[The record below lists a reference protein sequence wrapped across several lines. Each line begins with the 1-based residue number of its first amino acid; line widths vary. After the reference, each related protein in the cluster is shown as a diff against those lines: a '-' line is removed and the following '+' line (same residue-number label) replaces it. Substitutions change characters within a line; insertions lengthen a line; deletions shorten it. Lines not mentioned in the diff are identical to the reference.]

1 MKFVIWLLAILI
13 AMPSPVLAQDDSK
26 KNNKI
31 DKKTAIIGGAVLGG
45 VILGSLLKKNKKNKA
60 EESTTEVQEAT
71 IVAEET
77 QFIDSNASVNE
88 VEVVEFSE
96 TSANDSEERPMRII
110 TNHPDFKIKIKR
122 CEAAGKTCVI
132 DLVIE
137 NIGYEDVIIR
147 TGSQE
152 RHFIGYDDEMTEYTN
167 IRVSMGNS
175 NWLGYWSE
183 ERKLMANIPIKARI
197 QIEGVP
203 AAATMFRRIDWTI
216 ESGAWNLG
224 REKKVKFLN
233 IPITREGE

>member
-26 KNNKI
+26 KDKKI

-122 CEAAGKTCVI
+122 CEVSGKTCVI
-132 DLVIE
+132 DMVIE
-137 NIGYEDVIIR
+137 NIGYEDVIYQ
-147 TGSQE
+147 TNNNY
-152 RHFIGYDDEMTEYTN
+152 FIGYDDEMTEYSN
-167 IRVSMGNS
+167 FKVAIGNS
-175 NWLGYWSE
+175 NWINDYQY
-183 ERKLMANIPIKARI
+183 RKLMSNIPMKARI

-216 ESGAWNLG
+216 YCNAWNLG
-224 REKKVKFLN
+224 DKKKVKFLN

>member
-45 VILGSLLKKNKKNKA
+45 VILGSLLKKNKKDKA
-60 EESTTEVQEAT
+60 EESTTEIQEAT

-77 QFIDSNASVNE
+77 QFIDSNASAE
-88 VEVVEFSE
+88 EGEVVDFSE
-96 TSANDSEERPMRII
+96 TSADDSEERPMRII

-122 CEAAGKTCVI
+122 CEVSGKTCVI
-132 DLVIE
+132 DMVIE
-137 NIGYEDVIIR
+137 NIGYEDVIYQ
-147 TGSQE
+147 TNNNY
-152 RHFIGYDDEMTEYTN
+152 FIGYDDEMTEYSN
-167 IRVSMGNS
+167 FKVAIGNS
-175 NWLGYWSE
+175 NWIDDYQY
-183 ERKLMANIPIKARI
+183 RKLMSNIPMKARI

-216 ESGAWNLG
+216 NCEAWNLS

>member
-88 VEVVEFSE
+88 VKVVEFSE

-122 CEAAGKTCVI
+122 CEVSGKTCVI
-132 DLVIE
+132 DMVIE
-137 NIGYEDVIIR
+137 NIGYEDVIYQ
-147 TGSQE
+147 TNNNY
-152 RHFIGYDDEMTEYTN
+152 FIGYDDEMTEYSN
-167 IRVSMGNS
+167 FKVAIGNS
-175 NWLGYWSE
+175 NWIDDYQY
-183 ERKLMANIPIKARI
+183 RKLMSNIPMKARI

-216 ESGAWNLG
+216 NCEAWNLS